1 MVSRSSATSGPPAPL
16 LFVVGGVSM
25 YAGAALAVG
34 LFAQASPAGVAW
46 LRLAGAAVVLGVW
59 RLVAAAAGR
68 RRDRRAEQ
76 RSAAGAGRTI
86 RARSGW
92 TARRVL
98 LAGAFGAVTGGMN
111 IVFYEAIARLPL
123 GTAVAVEFSGPVLV
137 AALGSRSRR
146 DWLALGLVVAGVGLI
161 ADVRLEG
168 SLLGVLFAL
177 AAALAWAGYIVLGTR
192 VSRAAGTA
200 GEGIDG
206 LAIGFV
212 VATVLFSPLALTV
225 GSIAASP
232 VLLGSALALGVL
244 SSVVPYVLDQVVLR
258 RLGRARFALLLA
270 LLPLTATVVGLVGL
284 AQIPAPLEAVG
295 IAAVVGGVALRRE
308 PAAPARGEPP
318 APARGEPSVG

>member
-46 LRLAGAAVVLGVW
+46 LRLAGAAAVLGAW
-59 RLVAAAAGR
+59 RLVRALIER
-68 RRDRRAEQ
+68 RRAHK
-76 RSAAGAGRTI
+76 AVRTNGVAT
-86 RARSGW
+86 RW
-92 TARRVL
+92 TARRVA
-98 LAGAFGAVTGGMN
+98 LAGAFGVVTGGMN

-123 GTAVAVEFSGPVLV
+123 GTAVAIEFSGPVLV
-137 AALGSRSRR
+137 AALGSRTRR
-146 DWLALGLVVAGVGLI
+146 DWLALGLVVVGVGLI
-161 ADVRLEG
+161 ADVRIEG

-225 GSIAASP
+225 GRIAASP

-284 AQIPAPLEAVG
+284 AQVPAPLEAAG

-308 PAAPARGEPP
+308 QPSLRP
-318 APARGEPSVG
+318 APDPG

>member
-1 MVSRSSATSGPPAPL
+1 MVSRSSTTSGPPAPL
-16 LFVVGGVSM
+16 LFVIGGVSM

-46 LRLAGAAVVLGVW
+46 LRLAGAAVVLGAW
-59 RLVAAAAGR
+59 RIVGALIER
-68 RRDRRAEQ
+68 RRARRAD
-76 RSAAGAGRTI
+76 RGSGSRAGRTI
-86 RARSGW
+86 RAGRSRW
-92 TARRVL
+92 TARRVV
-98 LAGAFGAVTGGMN
+98 LAGAFGVVTGGMN

-123 GTAVAVEFSGPVLV
+123 GTAVAIEFSGPVLV
-137 AALGSRSRR
+137 AALGSRTRR
-146 DWLALGLVVAGVGLI
+146 DWLALGLVVVGVGLI
-161 ADVRLEG
+161 ADVRVEG
-168 SLLGVLFAL
+168 SLLGMLFAL

-212 VATVLFSPLALTV
+212 VATVLFSPLVLTV
-225 GSIAASP
+225 GRIAASP

-270 LLPLTATVVGLVGL
+270 LLPLTATVVGLVAL
-284 AQIPAPLEAVG
+284 RQVPAPLEAVG

-308 PAAPARGEPP
+308 QPSLRAEPDP
-318 APARGEPSVG
+318 G